1 MPSEALKARAAGRS
15 TGPRASLRAM
25 KQDRYSVGDSR
36 SVRSPWVWRAFLM
49 MTLLAVGIVIILA
62 GNGKTG
68 FAVAWGLIALGWFA
82 IAMWLWRQHS
92 RAQS

>member
-1 MPSEALKARAAGRS
+1 
-15 TGPRASLRAM
+15 M

-68 FAVAWGLIALGWFA
+68 FAVAWGVIALGLVRHRHVA
-82 IAMWLWRQHS
+82 LAAALPGPVVVSPAYPRGEPG
-92 RAQS
+92 

>member
-1 MPSEALKARAAGRS
+1 MPSEALRAGAAKRAARPGA
-15 TGPRASLRAM
+15 TLRAM

-68 FAVAWGLIALGWFA
+68 FAVAWGVIALGWFA